1 MAPFDPPAWRPAHHR
16 FFVAAPLLPGT
27 TRQVDALAH
36 QLAVV
41 LRLNAGD
48 PLYLFNGDGR
58 EYLAT
63 LQHLTPRQATVAV
76 LAARPAL
83 ADPAFELTLFQ
94 CSLKQDK
101 FDWVLQKGTELGVT
115 RFCPVVSARSIV
127 RPAAALQTKQ
137 SRWETIVREATEQC
151 GRTQPPPIAPA
162 VDWPPPPLPPGTA
175 AFVAWE
181 EAGPATPRLGDAVA
195 ARLPSPAPVALLV
208 GPEGGLLTR
217 EIEELLQAGW
227 QPVSLGRRILRA
239 ETAAVAGLA
248 LMAERLDSQQR
259 SAKGCMEN
267 APV

>member
-1 MAPFDPPAWRPAHHR
+1 MAPFDPLAWRPAHHR
-16 FFVAAPLLPGT
+16 FFVAGPLLPGT

-48 PLYLFNGDGR
+48 TLHLFNGDGC

-63 LQHLTPRQATVAV
+63 LQHLAPRQATVAV

-94 CSLKQDK
+94 CTLKQDK

-127 RPAAALQTKQ
+127 RPAAALHTKQ

-151 GRTQPPPIAPA
+151 GRTQPPPIAAA

-181 EAGPATPRLGDAVA
+181 EADPTTPRLGDAVA
-195 ARLPSPAPVALLV
+195 ARLSSPTTPFALLV
-208 GPEGGLLTR
+208 GPEGGLLSR

-248 LMAERLDSQQR
+248 LLAEHLDTRQR
-259 SAKGCMEN
+259 SVKG
-267 APV
+267 